1 MNQQVD
7 DNLKD
12 TMSKYMR
19 LVMHQDKMED
29 SEV

>member
-7 DNLKD
+7 DNLED